1 MSSKDVSEMTVD
13 ELKSKL
19 EELGL
24 PLSGSKAILREK
36 LRGATED
43 DNVESDD
50 EVDNDLN
57 GAQIDAMPKA
67 ELVER
72 LRGLSLKVTGK
83 KADLCIRFKSDLAI
97 QSEELSNEGDEDS
110 NDEQNSDA
118 AGTDSDNRSEQADE
132 DVRVAP
138 RNER

>member
-24 PLSGSKAILREK
+24 PLSGSKDVLRER

-57 GAQIDAMPKA
+57 GAQIDAMSKA
-67 ELVER
+67 KLMER

-83 KADLCIRFKSDLAI
+83 KTDLCIRLKSALAI
-97 QSEELSNEGDEDS
+97 QSEELSN
-110 NDEQNSDA
+110 
-118 AGTDSDNRSEQADE
+118 
-132 DVRVAP
+132 
-138 RNER
+138 